1 MKSSNSLF
9 IIDNES
15 NFAHRKLTAPTLGIS
30 DHSPKFS
37 YDGEHVFFLSNR
49 NGSSQIFVVPSDG
62 SDRDVVQ
69 LTNFPISITSFKVSK
84 NFIMFSADIY
94 LSCDDFECTAQKNH
108 EAAQNPN
115 AGVVYDSLFIRHWD
129 TYKTPGKVSHVFL
142 HKIERSG
149 MTWRLSGS
157 PIDVMRN
164 LNADSPVPPFGGND
178 HYDIS
183 PTEAHVAFT
192 AALVTHDSSWNTG
205 WKTYIVN
212 ISNFPYIDEPLLVD
226 KNKLARTQNPVFSK
240 SGKFLAYLSMD
251 RPGYEADRLH
261 LVTYNIA
268 TKNNTPITNH
278 IDMSLGGIAWS
289 ASDDVI
295 FADLDFFG
303 NHPLIAINLSSRRV
317 QMLVQSGTVSTPV
330 VLNNN
335 KVVYTRNDHL
345 GPNEIYTFK
354 FNGQSPSPVKITQ
367 VNPDF
372 AQLYELRPADR
383 FSFTSTGNVTV
394 YGYFFYPYRWKRG
407 TEYPI
412 VQLIHG
418 GPQGSWTNSW
428 STRWNPQLFAAN
440 GYAVVTIDPRGS
452 TGYGQNFTDAV
463 NGDWGGRP
471 FEDLMN
477 GLDYVL
483 RRYEWTDANR
493 QFACGA
499 SYGGYMINWIQGNTN
514 RYKALVNHD
523 GIFDLLSAY
532 YSTEELWFFEWE
544 FGVPPYVN
552 DTLYNKW
559 TPSQYVSRWNTP
571 MLIIH
576 GSQDF
581 RIDETQGIAAFT
593 ALQRRGIESRFL
605 LFPEENHWVL
615 NPLNSIQW
623 YKEVLGWLDEHL

>member
-1 MKSSNSLF
+1 M
-9 IIDNES
+9 
-15 NFAHRKLTAPTLGIS
+15 
-30 DHSPKFS
+30 
-37 YDGEHVFFLSNR
+37 SNR
-49 NGSSQIFVVPSDG
+49 NGSSQLFYVPSDG

-69 LTNFPISITSFKVSK
+69 LTNFPIPITSFKVSR
-84 NFIMFSADIY
+84 NYIMFSADVY
-94 LSCDDFECTAQKNH
+94 LSCNDFQCTADRDK
-108 EAAQNPN
+108 EAAKNPN

-129 TYKTPGKVSHVFL
+129 TWKTPGKVSHVFL
-142 HKIERSG
+142 HKIEKIGSSY
-149 MTWRLSGS
+149 RLTGN
-157 PIDVMRN
+157 PVDLMRN

-183 PTEAHVAFT
+183 PTENHVAFT

-205 WKTYIVN
+205 WKTFIVD
-212 ISNFPYIDEPLLVD
+212 ISNFPRVEEPIPLSTT
-226 KNKLARTQNPVFSK
+226 LARTQNPVFSK
-240 SGKFLAYLSMD
+240 SGKYIAYLSMD

-261 LVTYNIA
+261 LVVYNVA
-268 TKNNTPITNH
+268 ARVNTPITNH
-278 IDMSLGGIAWS
+278 IDISLSGIAWS
-289 ASDDVI
+289 ASDEII
-295 FADLDFFG
+295 FADLDLRG
-303 NHPLIAINLSSRRV
+303 NHALIAIYLTNLRI
-317 QMLVQSGTVSTPV
+317 QLLVQNGTVSTPV
-330 VLNNN
+330 VLNDD
-335 KVVYTRNDHL
+335 KVVYTHNDHL
-345 GPNEIYTFK
+345 GPNEIYTFRY
-354 FNGQSPSPVKITQ
+354 NGNIPLPTKITQ
-367 VNPDF
+367 ANPDF
-372 AQLYELRPADR
+372 SQLFELRPAER
-383 FSFTSTGNVTV
+383 FAFTSTGNVTV
-394 YGYFFYPYRWKRG
+394 YGYFFYPYRWKNDG
-407 TEYPI
+407 TKYPI

-418 GPQGSWTNSW
+418 GPQGSWTNGW

-483 RRYEWTDANR
+483 RKYDWIDTER

-523 GIFDLLSAY
+523 GLFDLEASY

-544 FGVPPYVN
+544 FGAPPYIN
-552 DTLYNKW
+552 DTLYKKW
-559 TPSQYVSRWNTP
+559 TPSQYVSRWRTP

-576 GSQDF
+576 GSLDF
-581 RIDETQGIAAFT
+581 RIDETQGLSAFT

-615 NPLNSIQW
+615 NPGNSIQW
-623 YKEVLGWLDEHL
+623 YDEVLGWLDEHL